1 MEKKPTSPT
10 KLERSRIYITTSIG
24 YVNGAPHIGHALEFV
39 QADVYAR
46 YFRYLGHEVYF
57 LTGTDEH
64 GSKVFLKAKE
74 EGKTPKELVD
84 ENSAKF
90 KLLAEAL
97 HVSNDDFIRTTDKE
111 RHWPAVNKLW
121 GLLDTAKL
129 FEKRTYAGLY
139 CNGCESFKTEKDI
152 VDGKCT
158 LHPTT
163 EIQKISE
170 ENYFFLLSK
179 LKDQVGKA
187 LKDTITILPV
197 NRGHEILSLIKDG
210 LHDVSFSRPKEAL
223 SWGIPVPNDPEQTMY
238 VWCDALTNYISALGY
253 AGNGELYQKYWA
265 NSEARKIH
273 FIGKDIL
280 RFHAAIWPGML
291 IAAKLPLPT
300 DIFVH
305 GFVTVNGER
314 MSKSTGNVVD
324 PMDYVKEFGADA
336 LRYYL
341 LREIPSYEDG
351 DFNRERFIELYNGE
365 LANNL
370 GNLAQ
375 RVVAMALKYEIAID
389 ESNDLQP
396 DIDIAWNQIQEY
408 VEKFELHLA
417 AQSLMKCLSSFNQYI
432 DQNKPWELAKQ
443 DKEALTKVLSSLLNG
458 MARISGITAIFLP
471 ETAKKLRV
479 KLGLGEEGSEIVPIK
494 PQVTPG
500 LFMTKTSSKF

>member
-1 MEKKPTSPT
+1 MEKKP
-10 KLERSRIYITTSIG
+10 IYITTSIS
-24 YVNGAPHIGHALEFV
+24 YVNGSPHIGHALELV

-46 YFRYLGHEVYF
+46 YFRYLGHDVHF

-64 GSKVFLKAKE
+64 GSKLFLKAKE
-74 EGKTPKELVD
+74 EGKTPQVLVD

-90 KLLAEAL
+90 RALAEAL
-97 HVSNDDFIRTTDKE
+97 YVSNDDFIRTTDKE
-111 RHWPAVNKLW
+111 RHWPSVYKLW
-121 GLLDTAKL
+121 GILDAAKL

-139 CNGCESFKTEKDI
+139 CVGCESFKTEKDI
-152 VDGKCT
+152 VDGKCV

-179 LKDQVGKA
+179 FNDEVGKA
-187 LKDTITILPV
+187 LKGTITILPT
-197 NRGHEILSLIKDG
+197 NRGNEILSLVKDG
-210 LHDVSFSRPKEAL
+210 LHDVSFSRPKEVL
-223 SWGIPVPNDPEQTMY
+223 SWGIPVPNDPGQTIY

-253 AGNGELYQKYWA
+253 AENGELYQKYWD
-265 NSEARKIH
+265 SDARKIH

-291 IAAKLPLPT
+291 LAAKLPLPT

-314 MSKSTGNVVD
+314 MSKSVGNVTD
-324 PMDYVKEFGADA
+324 PMEYVKEFGADA

-351 DFNRERFIELYNGE
+351 DFNLVRFIELYNGE

-375 RVVAMALKYEIAID
+375 RVTAMAIKYETIVDAKVPLMANIEGLKQD
-389 ESNDLQP
+389 VAKYL
-396 DIDIAWNQIQEY
+396 
-408 VEKFELHLA
+408 EKFEVHLA
-417 AQSLMKCLSSFNQYI
+417 ILALMKELKNFNQYI
-432 DQNKPWELAKQ
+432 DEQKPWEIAKT
-443 DKEALTKVLSSLLNG
+443 DMNKLTVVLSTLLNG
-458 MARISGITAIFLP
+458 LAAISPIIAIFLP

-479 KLGLGEEGSEIVPIK
+479 KLGLSEEGTEVTPIK
-494 PQVTPG
+494 PQVTEG
-500 LFMTKTSSKF
+500 LFMVKK

>member
-1 MEKKPTSPT
+1 
-10 KLERSRIYITTSIG
+10 
-24 YVNGAPHIGHALEFV
+24 
-39 QADVYAR
+39 
-46 YFRYLGHEVYF
+46 
-57 LTGTDEH
+57 
-64 GSKVFLKAKE
+64 
-74 EGKTPKELVD
+74 
-84 ENSAKF
+84 
-90 KLLAEAL
+90 
-97 HVSNDDFIRTTDKE
+97 
-111 RHWPAVNKLW
+111 
-121 GLLDTAKL
+121 
-129 FEKRTYAGLY
+129 
-139 CNGCESFKTEKDI
+139 
-152 VDGKCT
+152 
-158 LHPTT
+158 
-163 EIQKISE
+163 
-170 ENYFFLLSK
+170 
-179 LKDQVGKA
+179 
-187 LKDTITILPV
+187 
-197 NRGHEILSLIKDG
+197 
-210 LHDVSFSRPKEAL
+210 
-223 SWGIPVPNDPEQTMY
+223 MY

-471 ETAKKLRV
+471 AKFFL
-479 KLGLGEEGSEIVPIK
+479 S
-494 PQVTPG
+494 
-500 LFMTKTSSKF
+500 SSKR

>member
-179 LKDQVGKA
+179 LNDQVGKA

-471 ETAKKLRV
+471 AKFFF
-479 KLGLGEEGSEIVPIK
+479 S
-494 PQVTPG
+494 
-500 LFMTKTSSKF
+500 SSKR